1 MLLST
6 ATYPALCYVP
16 VRGCDTLE
24 KQQNIYWQQ
33 GRINCLV
40 LAGGGDVGA
49 GGKRGGGGGKERDE
63 EREERCMKRGRRTN
77 RGRRRRRGGVGGREG
92 GGGGGGERA
101 SRVDILNDSLLPFTF
116 HTRTLSLTPRGRGG
130 GGGVVSCSREK
141 PEKMHCEEVHIIR
154 TACSE
159 VGPH

>member
-92 GGGGGGERA
+92 RGGGGGERA

-116 HTRTLSLTPRGRGG
+116 HTRTLSLTPRARGG
-130 GGGVVSCSREK
+130 RRRGGLLLKGE
-141 PEKMHCEEVHIIR
+141 
-154 TACSE
+154 T
-159 VGPH
+159 